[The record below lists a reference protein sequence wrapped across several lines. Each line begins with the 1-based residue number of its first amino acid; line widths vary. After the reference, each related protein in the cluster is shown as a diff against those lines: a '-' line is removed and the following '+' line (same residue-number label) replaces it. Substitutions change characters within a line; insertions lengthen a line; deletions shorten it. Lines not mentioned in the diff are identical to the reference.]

1 MLLQVHLL
9 IYQPYY
15 TSLKTLNFHSA
26 FLFGDHVDTLVKNPT
41 TLEMWSLIGASQQGH
56 LVSLLPPMDT

>member
-1 MLLQVHLL
+1 MFW
-9 IYQPYY
+9 
-15 TSLKTLNFHSA
+15 KTLNFHSS